1 MNLPARSFALRG
13 MALAGLLLLG
23 ACNKHDE
30 SASTPPAASTAP
42 APAHTAPVPPAA
54 ATSTM
59 PAPAAPAAPA
69 TTAAPASA
77 GTSAAATPAAPE
89 VFKVDA
95 VQLGEA
101 VTAGYKVVKPTTT
114 FAPTQN
120 TIYASVSTTG
130 STTGATLSAHF
141 SYLEGK
147 GQDVTTIS
155 QTIATDGPATTT
167 FKLRNPNDWPAGK
180 YKVEIAIDGK
190 PVTSQTFEV
199 KAA

>member
-1 MNLPARSFALRG
+1 MKIQTRSLALHG
-13 MALAGLLLLG
+13 MAVAGLLLLA
-23 ACNKHDE
+23 ACGKHE
-30 SASTPPAASTAP
+30 NETATTPPAASTAP
-42 APAHTAPVPPAA
+42 APAVAHTAP
-54 ATSTM
+54 M
-59 PAPAAPAAPA
+59 PASSAPLPATAGTAAAPAA
-69 TTAAPASA
+69 A
-77 GTSAAATPAAPE
+77 GTSAAVAPAATD
-89 VFKVDA
+89 VFKVDQ
-95 VQLGEA
+95 VQMGEA
-101 VTAGYKVVKPTTT
+101 VTAGYKIAKPMTS
-114 FAPTQN
+114 FDPSQN
-120 TIYASVSTTG
+120 TIYASVATTG
-130 STTGATLSAHF
+130 TTTGATLSAHF

>member
-1 MNLPARSFALRG
+1 MKIQARSLVLPGLAV
-13 MALAGLLLLG
+13 AGLLLLG
-23 ACNKHDE
+23 GCGKHDNGT
-30 SASTPPAASTAP
+30 AAGTPPASSTAAAPAVPHTAPMPAAAAP
-42 APAHTAPVPPAA
+42 APATPGTA
-54 ATSTM
+54 AT
-59 PAPAAPAAPA
+59 PAPAGTSASAAPA
-69 TTAAPASA
+69 TPD
-77 GTSAAATPAAPE
+77 
-89 VFKVDA
+89 VFKVDE

-101 VTAGYKVVKPTTT
+101 VTASYKIAKPTTT
-114 FAPTQN
+114 FDPTHN

-130 STTGATLSAHF
+130 TTTGATLSAHF

-190 PVTSQTFEV
+190 PVSSQTFEV

>member
-1 MNLPARSFALRG
+1 MKNQTRSFALHG
-13 MALAGLLLLG
+13 MAMAGLLLVA
-23 ACNKHDE
+23 ACGKHE
-30 SASTPPAASTAP
+30 NETATTPPAASTAP
-42 APAHTAPVPPAA
+42 TPAMASTTPAPASSAPAA
-54 ATSTM
+54 AGTAAGPATAATAATS
-59 PAPAAPAAPA
+59 AAAAPAAPD
-69 TTAAPASA
+69 
-77 GTSAAATPAAPE
+77 
-89 VFKVDA
+89 VFKVDQ
-95 VQLGEA
+95 VQMGES
-101 VTAGYKVVKPTTT
+101 VTASYKIAKPTTT
-114 FAPTQN
+114 FGASQN
-120 TIYASVSTTG
+120 TIYASVATTG
-130 STTGATLSAHF
+130 TTTGATLSAHF

>member
-1 MNLPARSFALRG
+1 MNIHARSLVVHAAALS
-13 MALAGLLLLG
+13 GLLLLA
-23 ACNKHDE
+23 ACGKHE
-30 SASTPPAASTAP
+30 NPQTATPPAASTAAAP
-42 APAHTAPVPPAA
+42 MPAHTAPL
-54 ATSTM
+54 
-59 PAPAAPAAPA
+59 PAPAATAPA
-69 TTAAPASA
+69 TPAPSSTSAPASA
-77 GTSAAATPAAPE
+77 GTSAAATPAPAAA

-95 VQLGEA
+95 VTLGEA
-101 VTAGYKVVKPTTT
+101 VTAGYKISRPGTT

-120 TIYASVSTTG
+120 TIYASVATSG

-167 FKLRNPNDWPAGK
+167 FKLHNPNDWPAGK

>member
-23 ACNKHDE
+23 ACDKHNE
-30 SASTPPAASTAP
+30 PATTPPAASTVP
-42 APAHTAPVPPAA
+42 VPAHTAPVPPAP
-54 ATSTM
+54 ATS
-59 PAPAAPAAPA
+59 AASAPAAPA

-120 TIYASVSTTG
+120 AIYASVSTTG

-147 GQDVTTIS
+147 GQEVTTIS

>member
-23 ACNKHDE
+23 ACDKHNE
-30 SASTPPAASTAP
+30 PTTTPPAASTAP

-54 ATSTM
+54 AATT
-59 PAPAAPAAPA
+59 PAPAAPASPG

-77 GTSAAATPAAPE
+77 GTSAAAMPAAPQ

-101 VTAGYKVVKPTTT
+101 VTASYKVVKPTTI

-190 PVTSQTFEV
+190 PVSSQTFEV

>member
-1 MNLPARSFALRG
+1 MKIQTRSLALHG

-23 ACNKHDE
+23 ACGKHDNE
-30 SASTPPAASTAP
+30 SATPPAASSAPMPAPAQTAP
-42 APAHTAPVPPAA
+42 APATTV
-54 ATSTM
+54 
-59 PAPAAPAAPA
+59 APA
-69 TTAAPASA
+69 TTSTAMAPASA
-77 GTSAAATPAAPE
+77 GTSAAAPATPAGFQVAQ
-89 VFKVDA
+89 

-101 VTAGYKVVKPTTT
+101 VTSGYKIAKPTTT
-114 FAPTQN
+114 FDASQN
-120 TIYASVSTTG
+120 TIYASVATTG
-130 STTGATLSAHF
+130 STPGATLSAHF

-147 GQDVTTIS
+147 GEDVTTIS

-190 PVTSQTFEV
+190 PVSSETFEV

>member
-1 MNLPARSFALRG
+1 MKIQTRTLALHG
-13 MALAGLLLLG
+13 MALAGLLLLA
-23 ACNKHDE
+23 ACGKHE
-30 SASTPPAASTAP
+30 NEAATTPPAASTAP
-42 APAHTAPVPPAA
+42 APAAARTA
-54 ATSTM
+54 
-59 PAPAAPAAPA
+59 PAPAASAPRPA
-69 TTAAPASA
+69 TTGTTAMPAAA
-77 GTSAAATPAAPE
+77 GTSATATPVAPD
-89 VFKVDA
+89 VFKVA
-95 VQLGEA
+95 QVQMGES
-101 VTAGYKVVKPTTT
+101 VTADYKVTKPTTT
-114 FAPTQN
+114 FAASHN
-120 TIYASVSTTG
+120 TIYASVATTG
-130 STTGATLSAHF
+130 STTGTTLSAHF